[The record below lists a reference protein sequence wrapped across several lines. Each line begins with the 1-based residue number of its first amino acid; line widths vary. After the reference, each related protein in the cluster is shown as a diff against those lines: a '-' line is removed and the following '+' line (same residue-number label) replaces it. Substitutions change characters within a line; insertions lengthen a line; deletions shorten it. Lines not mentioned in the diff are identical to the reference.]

1 MMIDDMR
8 APNGQELSIAEP
20 RGRCADPRGRSAEIR
35 VKSASIRDKLFFRT
49 AVPRTAWGVLT
60 ALVMLA
66 FPAFAGAQDTGLP
79 LGSTPPS
86 AVVETLDGKPID
98 LAKLTKGAPAVI
110 EFWAT
115 WCENCEHLLPAM
127 QKASTKY
134 GAKVKFVAVA
144 VSVNQS
150 PKRVQLHAA
159 KYKVPGVQLF
169 DAKGDATGKWDV
181 PATSHVVVLD
191 KRGRVVYT
199 GVGGEQDIEAAIR
212 KAF

>member
-1 MMIDDMR
+1 MMSDDMR
-8 APNGQELSIAEP
+8 AANSQELSI
-20 RGRCADPRGRSAEIR
+20 ADPRGRSAEIR
-35 VKSASIRDKLFFRT
+35 ARRAVRRAVWGAASALM
-49 AVPRTAWGVLT
+49 V
-60 ALVMLA
+60 LA
-66 FPAFAGAQDTGLP
+66 FPAMARAQDTGLP

-86 AVVETLDGKPID
+86 ATVETLDGKPVD

-115 WCENCEHLLPAM
+115 WCENCKHLLPAM
-127 QKASTKY
+127 QRASTKY

-150 PKRVQLHAA
+150 PKRVRLHAA
-159 KYKVPGVQLF
+159 KYNVPGVQLF

-199 GVGGEQDIEAAIR
+199 GVGGDQDIEAAIR
-212 KAF
+212 KALASG